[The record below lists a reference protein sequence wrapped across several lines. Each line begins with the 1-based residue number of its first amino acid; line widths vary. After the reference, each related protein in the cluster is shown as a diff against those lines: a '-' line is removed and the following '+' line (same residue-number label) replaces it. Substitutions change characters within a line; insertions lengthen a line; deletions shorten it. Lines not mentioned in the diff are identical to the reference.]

1 MSMARTAGRKGA
13 SWRKCQTV
21 VRARSDICCWCG
33 HPGAN
38 DVNHDLGLAAARAL
52 GVANDPDYCSPIH
65 GATSGC
71 PVCPRKRSR
80 KAGRVVQRNCNGE
93 LGARPL
99 AEALASR
106 ARAGSRPW

>member
-1 MSMARTAGRKGA
+1 MSLARTAGRKGA

-52 GVANDPDYCSPIH
+52 GVANDPNHCSPIH
-65 GATSGC
+65 GASSGC
-71 PVCPRKRSR
+71 PVCPRRYSR
-80 KAGRVVQRNCNGE
+80 KTKGMVRRNCNGE

-99 AEALASR
+99 AEALALR
-106 ARAGSRPW
+106 VVAGDRQW